1 MKSEFKYIK
10 PWENARKY
18 SIKHTVEVKENGV
31 LKNSEVTFN
40 LILTCLPTINPNNLC
55 WKIERENFLIN
66 GESPET
72 PHMQMFIGAENSLY
86 PLSLE
91 ISDQGKFLGIDDFFN
106 WKNATFNKLE
116 KVKSQFEGF
125 YAEDFIQRF
134 EEEIQNESL
143 LKNKLLGQAVFNIL
157 FFNPFDEKASE
168 TIDWNL
174 LKIGTY
180 PFEGNVTSKKIEDK
194 LTETK
199 FESLNSNYSL
209 IRAGKELE
217 EFESEFQLTYQFNP
231 FSGQTEKKEC
241 DVILNSKDTKFSY
254 QEKIKMEF
262 QGLRIEKSIPIREVK
277 QKSFFLSEKEEIKK

>member
-1 MKSEFKYIK
+1 MKNEFKYIK

-18 SIKHTVEVKENGV
+18 SVKHSIEVKENGA
-31 LKNSEVTFN
+31 LKNSEVSFN
-40 LILTCLPTINPNNLC
+40 LIITCLPTINPNNLY
-55 WKIERENFLIN
+55 WKIERENFLLN

-72 PHMQMFIGAENSLY
+72 PHMQMFIGAEESIF
-86 PLSLE
+86 PLSVE

-106 WKNATFNKLE
+106 WRNETSNRLE

-125 YAEDFIQRF
+125 YAEDFIKRF
-134 EEEIQNESL
+134 QEEIQTESL
-143 LKNKLLGQAVFNIL
+143 LKKKLLGLTVFNIL
-157 FFNPFDEKASE
+157 FFNPFDEKPYE

-180 PFEGNVTSKKIEDK
+180 PFEGNLTSQKIEDK
-194 LTETK
+194 LTETT
-199 FESLNSNYSL
+199 FESLNSINSL
-209 IRAGKELE
+209 IRPGKELE
-217 EFESEFQLTYQFNP
+217 EFESKFQFIHQFNP
-231 FSGQTEKKEC
+231 FSGHTQKKGC

-254 QEKIKMEF
+254 QENIKMEF

>member
-1 MKSEFKYIK
+1 MKNEFKYIK

-40 LILTCLPTINPNNLC
+40 LMISCLPTINQNNLC

-91 ISDQGKFLGIDDFFN
+91 ISDQGNFLGVDDFFN
-106 WKNATFNKLE
+106 WKNTTFNKLE

-134 EEEIQNESL
+134 QEEIQNESL

-174 LKIGTY
+174 LKIGIY
-180 PFEGNVTSKKIEDK
+180 PFEGNITSKKLEDK
-194 LTETK
+194 LTETT

-209 IRAGKELE
+209 IRPGKELE
-217 EFESEFQLTYQFNP
+217 EFESKFQFSHQFNP
-231 FSGQTEKKEC
+231 FSGQTQKKEC
-241 DVILNSKDTKFSY
+241 DVILNNKDTKFSY